1 MKVVEFLNK
10 YSIEK
15 LKEDFSIKVNN
26 DYEDLYVLNYDQ
38 INSPKTHP
46 IVCECRSLVVSQEN
60 GVWKVISP
68 AFDRFFNYGEN
79 SYNPNIEDLVC
90 YEKLDGSLVSVFF
103 YKGKWLY
110 RTKSV
115 IMPTGDVNAFQVK
128 WNDFIEEALD
138 WREFKSFANNFQAT
152 YIFEVVGEA
161 NRVVTKYDETTAYL
175 LAVRDNETLEYY
187 NLSDYET
194 YKKPK
199 SYTFKST
206 QECLEVVK
214 HLPNLEEGYVAY
226 NSEGIPVC
234 KIKSP
239 AYVAAHRIRGEGL
252 TPNRI
257 MELVVINEQ
266 DEYIAVFPED
276 SDKFEPY
283 VYTWNIT
290 IINSIDAVWHIFSKI
305 VDQKEFAIKVK
316 DYPFSSVLFLA
327 RKNNSHPIEEL
338 HKQRDSFKIKL
349 LQQYMEKN

>member
-1 MKVVEFLNK
+1 MEVIQFLNK
-10 YSIEK
+10 YGLDK

-46 IVCECRSLVVSQEN
+46 IVCECRSLVVTQEN
-60 GVWKVISP
+60 NMWKVVSP

-79 SYNPNIEDLVC
+79 NYNPNIEDLVC
-90 YEKLDGSLVSVFF
+90 HEKLDGSLVSVFF
-103 YKGKWLY
+103 YKGQWLY

-128 WNDFIEEALD
+128 WNAFIEEALD
-138 WREFKSFANNFQAT
+138 WKEFKSFASNYQAT

-161 NRVVTKYDETTAYL
+161 NRVVTKYNETKAYL
-175 LAVRDNETLEYY
+175 LAMRDNETFKYY
-187 NLSDYET
+187 SLSDYNA
-194 YKKPK
+194 YNKPK

-206 QECLEVVK
+206 QECLDVVK

-226 NSEGIPVC
+226 NKDGVPVC

-266 DEYIAVFPED
+266 DEYLAVFPED
-276 SDKFEPY
+276 SDKFT
-283 VYTWNIT
+283 VYTDAWRVVIP
-290 IINSIDAVWHIFSKI
+290 NSIDAVWSMYRDIN
-305 VDQKEFAIKVK
+305 DQKEFALNVK
-316 DYPFSSVLFLA
+316 DFQFSSVLFMA
-327 RKNNSHPIEEL
+327 KRNGTHPLDEL
-338 HKQRDSFKIKL
+338 DKQKESFKIKL
-349 LQQYMEKN
+349 LSTYI